1 MKQMLTRERRNEIA
15 EKLNAVGQ
23 VSAADLAREYGVS
36 SETIR
41 KDLLWLE
48 ERGLA
53 EKSYGGAVAAS
64 RTLERPF
71 LEKASYNPEQKK
83 RIAHAIAGMIP
94 SGAAVI
100 LDSGSTLS
108 AVAQALA
115 SRSDLILFTNSLQA
129 AQILAARK
137 RQVCMIGG
145 MVRLSSQAATGY
157 EAEEALSRIHA
168 DVAIL
173 GASGFADCDGP
184 CVESME
190 ECGVKRAMIRS
201 ARTVIVAADS
211 TKARCR
217 ARYQFAKWREVS
229 RLVTDSGLQDAAL
242 HSLQAQTEVQCI

>member
-15 EKLNAVGQ
+15 EKLNATGQ

-53 EKSYGGAVAAS
+53 EKSYGGAVAAA
-64 RTLERPF
+64 RALERPF
-71 LEKASYNPEQKK
+71 LEKAICNPERKK
-83 RIAHAIAGMIP
+83 RIARAVADMIP

-100 LDSGSTLS
+100 LDSGSTVS

-115 SRSDLILFTNSLQA
+115 ARSDLTLFTNSLQA
-129 AQILAARK
+129 AQALAAKK

-145 MVRLSSQAATGY
+145 MIRISSQAATGY

-173 GASGFADCDGP
+173 GTSGFADCDGP

-190 ECGVKRAMIRS
+190 ECGVKRAMIRA
-201 ARTVIVAADS
+201 ARKVIVAADS
-211 TKARCR
+211 TKAQCR
-217 ARYQFAKWREVS
+217 ARYQFARWREIA
-229 RLVTDSGLQDAAL
+229 LLATDADLDGAVLREL
-242 HSLQAQTEVQCI
+242 RAQVETQCI